1 MALPRANWKG
11 HLTLGEL
18 NCAVALFSAA
28 STTERIA
35 FHILNRKT
43 GHRVRRA
50 FVDPTTGRPVDRDDQ
65 VKGYEVSPGSYVV
78 LEPEEIAR
86 VMPESD
92 KTLAIESFIPCD
104 QIDTVYFDKPYFLAP
119 ADALSQEAFVVL
131 REGMATGKVAALARA
146 ILFRRVRAL
155 LIRPDDA
162 GLIAHT
168 LKFDYEIRPAE
179 EAFDEIP
186 ALKIKGEM
194 LDLAKHIIKTKQGR
208 FDPAGFDDR
217 YEAAVAELVRA
228 KKEGRPVKRRPAPAA
243 TKVVDLMAALRA
255 SAASPPRDGRTARTA
270 RTKAK
275 AKAKAEPAAPR
286 RKVKKAG

>member
-18 NCAVALFSAA
+18 NCAVALFSGA
-28 STTERIA
+28 STTDRIA

-43 GHRVRRA
+43 GNRVRRE
-50 FVDPTTGRPVDRDDQ
+50 FIDPATGKAVDRDDQ
-65 VKGYEVSPGSYVV
+65 VKGYEVSAGSYVV

-104 QIDTVYFDKPYFLAP
+104 QIDTVYFDKPYYLAP
-119 ADALSQEAFVVL
+119 ADGLSQDTFVVL
-131 REGMATGKVAALARA
+131 REGMASGKVAALARA

-155 LIRPDDA
+155 LISPDGP

-168 LKFDYEIRPAE
+168 LKFDYEIRPAA

-217 YEAAVAELVRA
+217 YEAAVAELVKA
-228 KKEGRPVKRRPAPAA
+228 KMEGRPVKRRPAPAA
-243 TKVVDLMAALRA
+243 TKVVDLMDALRA
-255 SAASPPRDGRTARTA
+255 SAAGASRGGRKAPR
-270 RTKAK
+270 
-275 AKAKAEPAAPR
+275 AKAKAEATAPR
-286 RKVKKAG
+286 RKVRKAG